1 MYLFKICHKDGIH
14 IIKDVKKMRSSIELT
29 TATNEVLHII
39 AITDETYTVYDDRFA
54 GASKKLNSLEA
65 FDIDSSFRSLDF
77 DQMRELFR
85 VAFTALLSRLLK
97 AASSKEDFINL
108 DDIRHEI
115 SNEINGIHFKI
126 VTNTHETYI

>member
-14 IIKDVKKMRSSIELT
+14 LIKDVKKVRSSIELT

-39 AITDETYTVYDDRFA
+39 AVTDETYTVYDDRFA
-54 GASKKLNSLEA
+54 GASKQLTSVEA

-85 VAFTALLSRLLK
+85 TAFSALLKRLTQ
-97 AASSKEDFINL
+97 AVDENNIINL
-108 DDIRHEI
+108 DEIRHEI
-115 SNEINGIHFKI
+115 SNDIHGIYFEIVYH
-126 VTNTHETYI
+126 TQTYI